1 MEDISSKVD
10 VVYDH
15 VVEAVADDYYVGNE
29 AVGEEDKGE
38 PMLLG
43 SGTLPLRAL
52 RRTLKKSNRDVFVK
66 LNPFHIS
73 FPQEVTNPSRSQSL
87 ILFSHSLGLTE

>member
-15 VVEAVADDYYVGNE
+15 VVEAAADDYYVGNE

-66 LNPFHIS
+66 LNMIAVS
-73 FPQEVTNPSRSQSL
+73 FPYYFPTRGHKSQLVSVF
-87 ILFSHSLGLTE
+87 IKRPGFH